1 MLEQIVNNNVYPV
14 FSRIKLPHRFKVGT
28 QRTSAMTIIATL
40 LFVIALSASLG
51 VILLSIRNAMP
62 RIREVIDM
70 EFALSPQRDR
80 RIILGEM
87 RRLAPAEII
96 PFPAMS
102 RAHNAPRLAA

>member
-1 MLEQIVNNNVYPV
+1 
-14 FSRIKLPHRFKVGT
+14 
-28 QRTSAMTIIATL
+28 MTIIATL
-40 LFVIALSASLG
+40 LFVIALSASVG

-70 EFALSPQRDR
+70 EFAPSPQRER
-80 RIILGEM
+80 RIILDEM

-102 RAHNAPRLAA
+102 RAHNTPRLAA

>member
-70 EFALSPQRDR
+70 EFA
-80 RIILGEM
+80 
-87 RRLAPAEII
+87 
-96 PFPAMS
+96 MS
-102 RAHNAPRLAA
+102 RVHNTPRLAA

>member
-1 MLEQIVNNNVYPV
+1 
-14 FSRIKLPHRFKVGT
+14 
-28 QRTSAMTIIATL
+28 MTIIATL

-70 EFALSPQRDR
+70 EFAPSPQRER

-96 PFPAMS
+96 PFPTMS
-102 RAHNAPRLAA
+102 RAQNTPRLAA